1 LSKSNH
7 KPILAIDFGTSNSL
21 VGCVYNGQKQMALP
35 IDEHSSD
42 ATLMRTL
49 LYFPEPDICYYGQDA
64 IQKFLDNDLEGRL
77 FRSFKAH
84 LPNQGYL
91 GTVFNN
97 RVLTLEVLVGLFL
110 LELRK
115 RAEKILGEPVEKVV
129 MGRPARYSMDAI
141 ADGFA
146 LHRMEKAV
154 KYAGFKEV
162 QFVPEPLAAAFDFRR
177 HARGEKII
185 LIGDF
190 GGGTSDFTVMKIHP
204 NQFSNQDVLSIEGC
218 PHAGDSLDSVFMS
231 NKLNEYFG
239 AKTKYRLPMS
249 SNVLSMPPAI
259 MMRLNN
265 PAHIVHL
272 KDKESYEFI
281 KEVEKCALTT
291 KDVKNLNRLF
301 ALIEDNQIFPFFEHI
316 EKSKRD
322 LSLNSS
328 AQFSFDYP
336 DVEIEE
342 NFSIQQFTNWSEDI
356 RYHIFQALDRSLLQ
370 SGLKP
375 EQIDLVCLTGGTS
388 KVPLIRSEF
397 ERRFGRDKLQTQTEF
412 HSVTSGLV
420 EVADLWAQGQ
430 TVYSV
435 TALG

>member
-1 LSKSNH
+1 
-7 KPILAIDFGTSNSL
+7 
-21 VGCVYNGQKQMALP
+21 
-35 IDEHSSD
+35 
-42 ATLMRTL
+42 
-49 LYFPEPDICYYGQDA
+49 
-64 IQKFLDNDLEGRL
+64 
-77 FRSFKAH
+77 
-84 LPNQGYL
+84 
-91 GTVFNN
+91 
-97 RVLTLEVLVGLFL
+97 
-110 LELRK
+110 
-115 RAEKILGEPVEKVV
+115 
-129 MGRPARYSMDAI
+129 
-141 ADGFA
+141 
-146 LHRMEKAV
+146 
-154 KYAGFKEV
+154 
-162 QFVPEPLAAAFDFRR
+162 
-177 HARGEKII
+177 
-185 LIGDF
+185 
-190 GGGTSDFTVMKIHP
+190 
-204 NQFSNQDVLSIEGC
+204 
-218 PHAGDSLDSVFMS
+218 
-231 NKLNEYFG
+231 
-239 AKTKYRLPMS
+239 
-249 SNVLSMPPAI
+249 
-259 MMRLNN
+259 MRLNN